1 MREAIRHWGW
11 AMGLIGAL
19 GVCLHANAEPHAS
32 TLDDTP
38 LHVFSKISRAVVAVG
53 FRTDAIVHSF

>member
-1 MREAIRHWGW
+1 
-11 AMGLIGAL
+11 MGLIGAL